1 MRLASICFLCF
12 LNVNLYS
19 QSKIQLERDIDSYM
33 QTVAMK
39 DGFTGTIV
47 ITHHGQPVIKKGY
60 GLANRQTLLPN
71 KPETLHNLG
80 SGGAIFTEM
89 SILLLHE
96 RNKLS
101 VSDPICKYLTDCPAA
116 WKNITINHL
125 LEQKSG
131 MKDYLLKPGIEN
143 DLGQMVDK
151 KEMVARFAADA
162 LEFSPGEK
170 I

>member
-1 MRLASICFLCF
+1 M
-12 LNVNLYS
+12 NLYS

-80 SGGAIFTEM
+80 SGGATAWRKQYVNLIKHKSPDNNQNF
-89 SILLLHE
+89 
-96 RNKLS
+96 
-101 VSDPICKYLTDCPAA
+101 YLWRLPES
-116 WKNITINHL
+116 N
-125 LEQKSG
+125 
-131 MKDYLLKPGIEN
+131 
-143 DLGQMVDK
+143 
-151 KEMVARFAADA
+151 R
-162 LEFSPGEK
+162 
-170 I
+170 